1 MKLRLIHTLFLLCIY
16 LGINAQQNICNHTY
30 HIGDKIER
38 QQATFKHFD
47 QKGEGAIWD
56 LTDINLSDNVSWLT
70 ITSNPQ
76 DEHGL
81 IINGLNTRYFV
92 IKTKLAHIWMVMRTT
107 NRKLAT
113 N

>member
-1 MKLRLIHTLFLLCIY
+1 MKLRSIHTLFLLCIY

-47 QKGEGAIWD
+47 QKEKGAIWD
-56 LTDINLSDNVSWLT
+56 LTDINLSDNASWLT

-76 DEHGL
+76 DE
-81 IINGLNTRYFV
+81 NGFMFTPS
-92 IKTKLAHIWMVMRTT
+92 AQPS
-107 NRKLAT
+107 AT
-113 N
+113 